1 DIDDSESL
9 LFRDNDYRS
18 QECAPIG
25 LRKKSSLKAG
35 PMHKSPYIDVSTVG
49 RGRGRGGRNNNKR
62 GRGGRNSKAIT
73 RDEEVKCTC
82 LHQFHVFFTL
92 CINNEEL
99 LCFFCL

>member
-1 DIDDSESL
+1 DLDDSESL

-18 QECAPIG
+18 QECAPIE

-35 PMHKSPYIDVSTVG
+35 SMHKSPYIG
-49 RGRGRGGRNNNKR
+49 RSRGGGRGRGGRNNNKK

-82 LHQFHVFFTL
+82 
-92 CINNEEL
+92 
-99 LCFFCL
+99 